1 MPIDSKLIFTGP
13 PSGGRLVFGEADE
26 VTIPAVGLSADA
38 DFGPGDPATAAEL
51 PTDGRLLWDAGVSRG
66 ERYTAPIAWQDAQR
80 VGARAQQVWQ
90 DAQRFAHHAAT
101 RWQDGAAIG
110 ARAAQQWTEAQ
121 HLRAR
126 AVTRWQ
132 DGVGQRSNA
141 RADWQEGQRMRA
153 IAAARWQDGSAM
165 RHTTRNDWQETV
177 RLRHLAAARWQDG
190 SAMRRET
197 IHSGA
202 AGIPVRIL
210 AATRWQDAMRPPAG
224 VSQPLVPIVPPLE
237 PCYDPAALGR
247 LVFTD
252 AWVQGDGRLV
262 FVCIRG
268 DEPGPGATVIVPVR
282 SVYMTINSFSLK
294 RLDNDYPI
302 MANSMS
308 LSLDVDSWT
317 WTCSFSVNGSALPT
331 VARNS
336 NGDPVVA
343 RATINGTPIDF
354 LLERISR
361 DRSFGSSQLRVQGR
375 GLSAQLDDPYAPVLT
390 FGNPSSARTARQ
402 LLDDILTINGVSNGW
417 GISAFDP
424 TDWYVPAGVFAHQ
437 GSYIS
442 AMNQVVG
449 SVGAYLQPQDTGQN
463 MDVRMRYPTP
473 SWEWSGATPDIVLP
487 SAVTSQE
494 GIDWVNKPDYSR
506 VFVVGQENG
515 VLGRYTREGTDGAI
529 LAPGVVDPL
538 ITHVDAVRQRGRTI
552 LSQTGT
558 MANVTLRLPVLAE
571 TGIIRPG
578 KMVRYT
584 DDGVTRI
591 GMTRSVGVDVA
602 MPTIYQTIEVETY
615 V

>member
-1 MPIDSKLIFTGP
+1 MAIDSKLIFTGAP
-13 PSGGRLVFGEADE
+13 DGGKLVFGEAEGGTTPE
-26 VTIPAVGLSADA
+26 VNISADA
-38 DFGPGDPATAAEL
+38 SFGADDLAT
-51 PTDGRLLWDAGVSRG
+51 TGQLLWSANVSRG
-66 ERYTAPIAWQDAQR
+66 ERVP
-80 VGARAQQVWQ
+80 
-90 DAQRFAHHAAT
+90 AT
-101 RWQDGAAIG
+101 MRWQDGDHAG
-110 ARAAQQWTEAQ
+110 TRAKHVWEDAYRFTAQAS
-121 HLRAR
+121 L
-126 AVTRWQ
+126 RWQ
-132 DGVGQRSNA
+132 DADRSGTQA
-141 RADWQEGQRMRA
+141 ALRWQEGQKLSAR
-153 IAAARWQDGSAM
+153 AAARWQDGVSQ
-165 RHTTRNDWQETV
+165 RHQAAQRWQEAI
-177 RLRHLAAARWQDG
+177 RLRHLAAQRWQDAAPMRHTARTDWQEAIRMRNLAALHWQDG
-190 SAMRRET
+190 TAMRRESRT
-197 IHSGA
+197 HSGP
-202 AGIPVRIL
+202 GVPIRVL

-224 VSQPLVPIVPPLE
+224 LSRPLVPIVPPVD
-237 PCYDPAALGR
+237 PCYDPATLGR
-247 LVFTD
+247 LEFTE
-252 AWVQGDGRLV
+252 AWVNNGRLV
-262 FVCIRG
+262 FVCKRST
-268 DEPGPGATVIVPVR
+268 DPELPGGLIEIPVR

-302 MANSMS
+302 MATSMS

-354 LLERISR
+354 LLEQISR

-417 GISAFDP
+417 GISVFEP
-424 TDWYVPAGVFAHQ
+424 TDWFVPAGVFAHQ

-442 AMNQVVG
+442 AMNQVAG

-494 GIDWVNKPDYSR
+494 GIDWVNKPDYNQ

-515 VLGRYTREGTDGAI
+515 VLGRYTRAGTAGEI

-584 DDGVTRI
+584 DEGVTRI

>member
-1 MPIDSKLIFTGP
+1 MATDGKLIFIRPADGT
-13 PSGGRLVFGEADE
+13 GRLTFGDGVETPVQPTGITIDATFADDMRCS
-26 VTIPAVGLSADA
+26 VQM
-38 DFGPGDPATAAEL
+38 
-51 PTDGRLLWDAGVSRG
+51 LWDANVSRG
-66 ERYTAPIAWQDAQR
+66 FGVQLRTSWGEAEQVSNRARSHWQNSESIVSLTQSNERHAEPVSNRAAVKWQESEKFTSRTAE
-80 VGARAQQVWQ
+80 
-90 DAQRFAHHAAT
+90 H
-101 RWQDGAAIG
+101 WQDGAA
-110 ARAAQQWTEAQ
+110 ARASLLTAWQEAEK
-121 HLRAR
+121 LRASLR
-126 AVTRWQ
+126 AWWQ
-132 DGVGQRSNA
+132 D
-141 RADWQEGQRMRA
+141 ADT
-153 IAAARWQDGSAM
+153 M
-165 RHTTRNDWQETV
+165 RHVLNVKYQEAV
-177 RLRHLAAARWQDG
+177 RLRHTIEQHWQDAEHRGYLLRHRGRSGLPIHIGLSFRWQD
-190 SAMRRET
+190 
-197 IHSGA
+197 
-202 AGIPVRIL
+202 V
-210 AATRWQDAMRPPAG
+210 MRPRPG
-224 VSQPLVPIVPPLE
+224 KTEFNPVYPPE
-237 PCYDPAALGR
+237 PPCYEDIGR
-247 LVFTD
+247 LEFVEPW
-252 AWVQGDGRLV
+252 ANNGRLV

-354 LLERISR
+354 LLEQIRR

-506 VFVVGQENG
+506 VFVIGQESG

>member
-1 MPIDSKLIFTGP
+1 MATDGKLLFLRPADGTGRLIFNDDVEGVIPPTGIA
-13 PSGGRLVFGEADE
+13 LDAEFADE
-26 VTIPAVGLSADA
+26 NDDQTECSIK
-38 DFGPGDPATAAEL
+38 
-51 PTDGRLLWDAGVSRG
+51 LLWDANVSRG
-66 ERYTAPIAWQDAQR
+66 EAVQVRQYWQDAEAIATRASSHWQDAQ
-80 VGARAQQVWQ
+80 AFNTRAAV
-90 DAQRFAHHAAT
+90 
-101 RWQDGAAIG
+101 RWQDGLVSG
-110 ARAAQQWTEAQ
+110 ARVAVRWQQSEPFASRAAAHWQDAPAQ
-121 HLRAR
+121 HHSVDFRYQEAASLRTAIAAHWQDAAPMR
-126 AVTRWQ
+126 HSVDFRYQEALHLRTAAAVHWQ
-132 DGVGQRSNA
+132 DGQPLRRSATHRGRDGQPVY
-141 RADWQEGQRMRA
+141 
-153 IAAARWQDGSAM
+153 I
-165 RHTTRNDWQETV
+165 
-177 RLRHLAAARWQDG
+177 
-190 SAMRRET
+190 T
-197 IHSGA
+197 IG
-202 AGIPVRIL
+202 V
-210 AATRWQDAMRPPAG
+210 RWQDAMRPPVG
-224 VSQPLVPIVPPLE
+224 LSVVVQPTKPTEP
-237 PCYDPAALGR
+237 PCYDPATLGR
-247 LVFTD
+247 LEFVEPW
-252 AWVQGDGRLV
+252 ANNGRLV

-268 DEPGPGATVIVPVR
+268 DEPIDPGTVVVPVR

-302 MANSMS
+302 MATAMS

-494 GIDWVNKPDYSR
+494 GIDWVNKPDYNR
-506 VFVVGQENG
+506 VFVIGQESG
-515 VLGRYTREGTDGAI
+515 VLGRYTRAGTAGEI